1 MTYDEAVGLAIYTN
15 RRIRGVSQPEL
26 ADALGL
32 TASAISRLES
42 GTTKVTVVHLRKIS
56 KKLSVTSSTIVED
69 AERYFSRGAEG
80 YTVIDEK
87 VRSKNDEEG

>member
-26 ADALGL
+26 AEALDL
-32 TASAISRLES
+32 TASAVSRIE
-42 GTTKVTVVHLRKIS
+42 GGVTKVTVVHLRKIS
-56 KKLSVTSSTIVED
+56 RKLSVPAAVIVDD

-80 YTVIDEK
+80 GATAGKTK
-87 VRSKNDEEG
+87 VQP